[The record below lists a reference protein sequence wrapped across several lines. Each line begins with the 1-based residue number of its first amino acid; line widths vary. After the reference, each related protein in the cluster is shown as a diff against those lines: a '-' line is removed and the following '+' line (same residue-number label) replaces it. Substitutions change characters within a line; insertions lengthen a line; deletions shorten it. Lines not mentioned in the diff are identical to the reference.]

1 MTPGLKVIYSSAR
14 IRTQVARMGREISR
28 AYRGRTLDVVI
39 LLQHAFIFAAD
50 LVRSI
55 SSPVVWHFVRADM
68 HDVEQAGR
76 WRREIFF
83 SERPVLKD
91 RDVLLVDAVLQSGVT
106 QDFLIRRLLEN
117 DPRSL
122 RLAVL
127 LDKSQ
132 ERKVDLQADYF
143 GFRAA
148 SNDHVVGYGL
158 PGNAGARRNLPYVA
172 GAGQAG
178 RQGRTAGRRGARNS
192 RRIN

>member
-1 MTPGLKVIYSSAR
+1 
-14 IRTQVARMGREISR
+14 MGREISR

-50 LVRSI
+50 LVRNI
-55 SSPVVWHFVRADM
+55 SSPVVWHFVRADT

-106 QDFLIRRLLEN
+106 QEFLMRRLLEN

-178 RQGRTAGRRGARNS
+178 RKGRTAGKRAARGS

>member
-1 MTPGLKVIYSSAR
+1 
-14 IRTQVARMGREISR
+14 
-28 AYRGRTLDVVI
+28 
-39 LLQHAFIFAAD
+39 FIFAAD
-50 LVRSI
+50 LVRNI
-55 SSPVVWHFVRADM
+55 SSPVVWHFVRADT

-106 QDFLIRRLLEN
+106 QEFLIRRLLEN

-172 GAGQAG
+172 GAGHAG
-178 RQGRTAGRRGARNS
+178 RKGRTAGKRAARNS